1 MLRRRTTDNRDHARE
16 NGQAAVE
23 LVIVL
28 PVLLLILFA
37 ILQFGFVFRDYL
49 ALTDAVRSGARQGA
63 VSRHHDE
70 PDLITEQAVVD
81 AAGDLGDGLEVTVSS
96 TWAPG
101 AELEVVATYPYS
113 VRLLGIIDVTDG
125 ELRSSTKERVE

>member
-1 MLRRRTTDNRDHARE
+1 MFSRRTADNRERARE

-37 ILQFGFVFRDYL
+37 ILQFGFVFRGYL
-49 ALTDAVRSGARQGA
+49 ALTDAVRAGARQGA
-63 VSRHHDE
+63 VSRQEDD
-70 PDLITEQAVVD
+70 PAGMTADAVVA
-81 AAGDLGDGLEVTVSS
+81 AAGDLGDGLEVTVNS
-96 TWAPG
+96 TWDPG
-101 AELEVVATYPYS
+101 AELEVVATYPYT

-125 ELRSSTKERVE
+125 ELRSETKERVE